1 MKYKKVDANRP
12 FVPREK
18 KFDYN
23 TRVALGVQN
32 DHQDKSMTV
41 TLPKFPWEKK
51 DDIQIK
57 QTKP

>member
-1 MKYKKVDANRP
+1 MSYKKVYLSKP
-12 FVPREK
+12 FVPREE

-32 DHQDKSMTV
+32 DYQKKSMNV
-41 TLPKFPWEKK
+41 TLSKFPWEKK

-57 QTKP
+57 QA

>member
-1 MKYKKVDANRP
+1 MKYKKVDAKKP

-32 DHQDKSMTV
+32 DHQKRMDV
-41 TLPKFPWEKK
+41 TLKKFPWEKK
-51 DDIQIK
+51 DDIQTK
-57 QTKP
+57 QAQS